1 MIFLKYQTE
10 FLTEYHTLSNL
21 EMLSYR
27 ECGDLGPK
35 AKTLILIHGHLSCSL
50 NFEPLMNYFDEE
62 EDQRIKVIAI
72 CLRGFGYSTYLQ
84 EISSFKDFAEDIKLF
99 IKEYCKVKEF
109 YVLGHSMGG
118 AVAQHLA
125 LITPD

>member
-50 NFEPLMNYFDEE
+50 NFEPLMKHFEE
-62 EDQRIKVIAI
+62 SKDVRVIAI
-72 CLRGFGYSTYLQ
+72 CLRGFGFSSYNNK
-84 EISSFKDFAEDIKLF
+84 ISSLKDFAEDIKLF